1 MTNQLNSSIQAL
13 AENNLV
19 GQQIHDATQN
29 KLDNII
35 MQIDK
40 LEPGEIESFNK
51 LKQELK
57 KISQNYFTTM
67 QELVVNNHHQLKTYA
82 RK

>member
-19 GQQIHDATQN
+19 GQQVHDATQN
-29 KLDNII
+29 KFDNII
-35 MQIDK
+35 AQIEK

-57 KISQNYFTTM
+57 KVSQNYFATM